1 MIISVNNKPLELSST
16 ENINS
21 VLRRLQFNQAKG
33 IAVAINNKV
42 VPKSSWEDHLV
53 KENDNITI
61 IRATQ
66 GG

>member
-21 VLRRLQFNQAKG
+21 VLQRLQFNQVKG

-42 VPKSSWEDHLV
+42 IPKSSWEDHLV